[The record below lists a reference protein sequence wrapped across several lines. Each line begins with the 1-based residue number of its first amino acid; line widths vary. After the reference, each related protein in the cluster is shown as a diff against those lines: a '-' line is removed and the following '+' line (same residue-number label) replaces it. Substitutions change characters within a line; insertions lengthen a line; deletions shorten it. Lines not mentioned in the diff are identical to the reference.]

1 MDIVDFDR
9 ENYSDGSLDAVKR
22 WFNEGKALKHQVDI
36 TDEPGWLKR
45 CHDPTIQPVVLI

>member
-9 ENYSDGSLDAVKR
+9 ENYCDGSSDVVKR
-22 WFNEGKALKHQVDI
+22 CFNEGKALKHQVNI

-45 CHDPTIQPVVLI
+45 CHDPSIQSVVLI